1 MFIYLSKKIAIP
13 NSTQINC
20 IAWNKE
26 CGFIA
31 CGGEDGMLKV
41 LKLDSGKDSKVKG
54 LAAPSNLSMNQTLE
68 GHSGQIQ
75 VVAWNEHHQKLTSS
89 DQNGL
94 IIVWMLYKGAWYEEM
109 INNRNKSVVKGMAW
123 NFDGQ
128 KICIVYEDGAVI
140 VGSVDG
146 NRIWGKDVK
155 GKPLSGV
162 EWSPDGKILLFSVVG
177 GEVHAYDSQ
186 GNFLMKLNL
195 GSNSGTYRPSSS
207 VVGLQW
213 YNGRYGYI
221 EANSPCLAILFDS
234 GHLQIMRNENDD
246 APVFI
251 DCGIKA
257 VCCQWNQDGSVI
269 AVAGSMPSN
278 QPDTKETNVVLFYSP
293 LGECLRT
300 LKMPGRQISAL
311 AWDGFG
317 SLRLAFAIDSHIYF
331 ANVRPRYKWCYLA
344 TTLVYAHHCP
354 PRNTTAEGTNCNQ
367 EPVTGN
373 TVTFWETTSNEL
385 YTKTVNFLYAMAS
398 SGEHCV
404 LATQEEDSLGV
415 NAREEDS
422 KGKYGLIL
430 CNAIGTPVDTKY
442 INVEPFWISMN
453 NSYVFAASKDR
464 FLLWRYRTPKS
475 RSTVEVSA
483 AMLNEKKDKIYH
495 VDDTP
500 IGVPNPV
507 WHFDQSVKQGTSD
520 PICCLA
526 SSDQLLVIGRE
537 SGQLQRYSLH
547 PSLALLGTHMAVA
560 KPNQMAINSDSTR
573 LSVIDMNGM
582 LTLVDLTSSGE
593 EQSLVSSFERRDVWD
608 ARWASDNPLQLAAM
622 EKTRMYIFRD
632 LDPEEPILSSGYI
645 CSFRDLEI
653 RAALLDEIIT
663 SSLMSSDEH
672 PSVSEHIL
680 DLEVKSLRDTR
691 DLLSKVGIGEA
702 STFIEENPHPRLWR
716 LLGEAALKTLDL
728 ERAEEAFVRCRD
740 YGSIKFAKRLASVQ
754 GETLKRA
761 EVAAYLKDFDMAEQL
776 YIEADRRDLA
786 LSLREKLGDWQAALQ
801 LMQAGG
807 SGGHIED
814 WRREQACNEAG
825 DLLAVSGEWSRAKE
839 MYIKGGDVERL
850 ARSLHALEE
859 WEELSALAKSFS
871 PGHPMLMELG
881 QMFASVGMCAEA
893 VDAYLKCGQKKAA
906 MNVCV
911 SLNEWSMAVNLAREH
926 NISEDVPGLLSKY
939 IEHLLEEKKTFQAI
953 ELYCKAECFLEAAK
967 IMFQIAKDEDKSLVK
982 KKKKFY
988 VLAAHLVERH
998 LNALNEKSLL
1008 KEKEN
1013 GENQSEKML
1022 LTGSD
1027 LIMDYPWKGAEAY
1040 HYLMLAQR
1048 QLYEGDMESALKTSL
1063 LLKEYEDLLNVET
1076 VYSLIALTSC
1086 GCEAYEICSQ
1096 AFIKLE
1102 ALSNISDEQQEKY
1115 EELALEIF
1123 MKHSPKDNKSKYVDC
1138 HNCGSRM
1145 SERFSFCPSCK
1156 ERFGAC
1162 IASGRPLFL
1171 SASHW
1176 TCSVCHH
1183 RAFQQEMTSRAS
1195 CPLCYSSVLAEA

>member
-20 IAWNKE
+20 LAWNKE
-26 CGFIA
+26 CGFIT

-109 INNRNKSVVKGMAW
+109 INNRNKSVVKGMSW

-177 GEVHAYDSQ
+177 GEVHAYDNQ
-186 GNFLMKLNL
+186 GNFLMKLNMGPVS
-195 GSNSGTYRPSSS
+195 GSYRSTTT

-213 YNGRYGYI
+213 YNGRYGYM
-221 EANSPCLAILFDS
+221 EADSPCLAILFNN
-234 GHLQIMRNENDD
+234 GHLQIMKNENDD
-246 APVFI
+246 APVII
-251 DCGIKA
+251 DCGMKA
-257 VCCQWNQDGSVI
+257 VCCQWNQDGSVL
-269 AVAGSMPSN
+269 AVAGVMPSN
-278 QPDTKETNVVLFYSP
+278 QPETKETNVVLFYSP
-293 LGECLRT
+293 
-300 LKMPGRQISAL
+300 
-311 AWDGFG
+311 FG
-317 SLRLAFAIDSHIYF
+317 
-331 ANVRPRYKWCYLA
+331 V
-344 TTLVYAHHCP
+344 
-354 PRNTTAEGTNCNQ
+354 
-367 EPVTGN
+367 
-373 TVTFWETTSNEL
+373 L
-385 YTKTVNFLYAMAS
+385 YTKTVKFLYGMAS
-398 SGEHCV
+398 SGDHCV
-404 LATQEEDSLGV
+404 LATLEEDSPSVG
-415 NAREEDS
+415 ARGEEEV
-422 KGKYGLIL
+422 KGKFGLIL

-442 INVEPFWISMN
+442 VNVEPFWISMN
-453 NSYVFAASKDR
+453 NSHVFAASKDR

-475 RSTVEVSA
+475 RS
-483 AMLNEKKDKIYH
+483 AMEISTALLHEKKDKVFH

-507 WHFDQSVKQGTSD
+507 WQLDQSVKQGTND

-526 SSDQLLVIGRE
+526 SSDQLLIIGRE
-537 SGQLQRYSLH
+537 SGQLQRYSVL
-547 PSLALLGTHMAVA
+547 PSVALLGTHVAVA

-573 LSVIDMNGM
+573 LSVIDVNGM

-653 RAALLDEIIT
+653 RAALMDEIIT
-663 SSLMSSDEH
+663 SSLMSGDEH

-740 YGSIKFAKRLASVQ
+740 YGSIKFAKRLATVQ
-754 GETLKRA
+754 GEKLKRA
-761 EVAAYLKDFDMAEQL
+761 EVAAYLKDFDLAEQL

-786 LSLREKLGDWQAALQ
+786 LTLREKLGDWQSALQ
-801 LMQAGG
+801 LMHSGG
-807 SGGHIED
+807 SGGHVED

-839 MYIKGGDVERL
+839 MYTKGGDVERL
-850 ARSLHALEE
+850 ARCLHALEE

-881 QMFASVGMCAEA
+881 QMFASVGMCGDA

-911 SLNEWSMAVNLAREH
+911 SLNEWSTAVDLAREH
-926 NISEDVPGLLSKY
+926 NIDEDVPGLLSKY
-939 IEHLLEEKKTFQAI
+939 ISHLLEEKKTFQAI

-967 IMFQIAKDEDKSLVK
+967 IMFQIAKDEKNNLVAK
-982 KKKKFY
+982 KKKLY
-988 VLAAHLVERH
+988 VLAALLVERH
-998 LNALNEKSLL
+998 LHALRSKSLL
-1008 KEKEN
+1008 KGKEHDKD
-1013 GENQSEKML
+1013 ENEKMV
-1022 LTGSD
+1022 LTDSD
-1027 LIMDYPWKGAEAY
+1027 LILDNVWKGAESY
-1040 HYLMLAQR
+1040 HYLMLAQK
-1048 QLYEGDMESALKTSL
+1048 QIYEGSMEAALKTSL
-1063 LLKEYEDLLNVET
+1063 LLKDYEEFLDMET
-1076 VYSLIALTSC
+1076 VHCLIALSSC
-1086 GCEAYEICSQ
+1086 GSEAYEICSK

-1102 ALSNISDEQQEKY
+1102 ALPNLTDEQREKY
-1115 EELALEIF
+1115 EDLALEIF
-1123 MKHSPKDNKSKYVDC
+1123 MKHAPKDNKIKHVDC
-1138 HNCGSRM
+1138 HNCGSRI
-1145 SERFSFCPSCK
+1145 SDRLSFCPSCK
-1156 ERFGAC
+1156 DCFGAC
-1162 IASGRPLFL
+1162 IASGRPLIHT
-1171 SASHW
+1171 AAQW
-1176 TCSVCHH
+1176 TCTVCHH
-1183 RAFQQEMTSRAS
+1183 HAFQQEMNSRMS
-1195 CPLCYSSVLAEA
+1195 CPLCYSSAINEAYM